1 MDGVNKSFLAGLALG
16 LVIVFIVGLFFYP
29 ILKEREYRQTP
40 TVLGSCKIDDFLIVF
55 NSTWVTRKVLVP
67 RSGILV
73 PVRVAEPEHKLAVLN
88 VTVFSLGMRET
99 FFDPLSY
106 PTQLKGPDG
115 SSYTGKYYTRD
126 WFTLMGFIKP
136 HEKMSGYLVF
146 QVPENTTAAELVLY
160 RCSLTEKEIVYR
172 MRLIIT

>member
-1 MDGVNKSFLAGLALG
+1 MNKGFLIGLTLS
-16 LVIVFIVGLFFYP
+16 LVIVFIIGLFFYP
-29 ILKEREYRQTP
+29 ILKEREYTQTQ
-40 TVLGSCKIDDFLIVF
+40 TVLGSCEIDDFLIIF
-55 NSTWVTRKVLVP
+55 NSAWVTRKVLVP

-73 PVRVAEPEHKLAVLN
+73 PVRVAEPEHKLVVLN
-88 VTVFSLGMRET
+88 VTVFSLGTRET

-106 PTQLKGPDG
+106 PTELKGPDG
-115 SSYTGKYYTRD
+115 CSYPGKYYTRG
-126 WFTLMGFIKP
+126 WFTLMGFVKP

-172 MRLIIT
+172 MKLIIT